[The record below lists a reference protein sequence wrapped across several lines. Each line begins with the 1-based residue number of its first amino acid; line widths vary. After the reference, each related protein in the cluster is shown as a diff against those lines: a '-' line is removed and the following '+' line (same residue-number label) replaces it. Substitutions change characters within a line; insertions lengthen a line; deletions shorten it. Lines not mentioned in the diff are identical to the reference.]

1 MLYLVAAKRIV
12 LVGIPGV
19 GKTSLVNVIV
29 EKIKDTGKT
38 VLVKSFG
45 SAMLEEAKR
54 IGIHDRDA
62 LRCLPTNEQEDLQR
76 TAAERIASEECDI
89 LIIDTHAFI
98 STNSGYYPG
107 LPENI
112 LHIIKPTNYIS
123 VSAKPEEI
131 YNRRM
136 NDPTRHRDLVTM
148 NVIKQ
153 EMDLQAA
160 MISACSVVSGSPV
173 KPIMNREGRLVEVAN
188 DVIRAIGL

>member
-1 MLYLVAAKRIV
+1 MLFLVAAKRIV
-12 LVGIPGV
+12 MVGIPGV

-29 EKIKDTGKT
+29 ERIRASGRTIQ
-38 VLVKSFG
+38 VKSFG
-45 SAMLEEAKR
+45 SAMLEEAER

-76 TAAERIASEECDI
+76 TAAERIAAEECDI
-89 LIIDTHAFI
+89 VIIDTHAFI
-98 STNSGYYPG
+98 STTSGYYPG

-112 LHIIKPTNYIS
+112 LHIIKPTNYVS

-136 NDPTRHRDLVTM
+136 NDPTRHRDMVTM

-173 KPIMNREGRLVEVAN
+173 KPVVNREGRLDETAN
-188 DVIRAIGL
+188 DVIRALGL